1 MTPAGTFRGGLAAGE
16 LLCLLVIPCSTTM
29 PEALVVLAGFGSQVS
44 SFFVLYSCNLNMNS
58 VTTRT
63 VKNECAAHQEGIETL
78 WVGEAE
84 SMK

>member
-1 MTPAGTFRGGLAAGE
+1 MTPAGMFRGGLAAGE
-16 LLCLLVIPCSTTM
+16 LLCSLVIPCSTTM

-58 VTTRT
+58 VTRT
-63 VKNECAAHQEGIETL
+63 VKNECAANQEGIETL